1 MYVKLVPIKQSGYA
15 RSAHMMETLK
25 GIMDGS
31 VTSTADLS
39 DTFFDVASCAMS
51 GTAPTAGTYHTFDI
65 SSNGTSNGNNNYL
78 TCKKKHS
85 QHESSWD
92 AQVTIDFKWQYGFF
106 GRMMDA
112 NGANPFPSSNGST
125 IWGNGQALGTGTAFG
140 ANYSQWTAGT
150 NNIHEWHIIIS
161 DSTFMLHQV
170 NFMSSGTL
178 ESYGNATTIY
188 SDLDKIDVLDENAL
202 SENSAYCPTTY
213 MHVVSPATL
222 KDNFSSYEYQ
232 SSATY
237 NNMAFWI
244 GRQQFKDATGAF
256 QNHTHPSGNGTLYSN
271 QVSEMPMF
279 SPNGGTTS
287 SNSNWNASSIF
298 PSPATA
304 MKYPTELVGDANDIL
319 VPVQCFPNAAQLGE
333 GNGSGETYDSRF
345 GSYRDMYRTT
355 DDSVLNGQ
363 EITVSGKT
371 YRAFRIHKTAAKST
385 TSYQFL
391 KNTACY
397 VFPED

>member
-1 MYVKLVPIKQSGYA
+1 MYVKLVPVKESGYA
-15 RSAHMMETLK
+15 KSAHMMETLK

-31 VTSTADLS
+31 VASTADLS
-39 DTFFDVASCAMS
+39 DTFFDVGSCTMS

-65 SSNGTSNGNNNYL
+65 NTTTGNSTNNYL

-92 AQVTIDFKWQYGFF
+92 AQVTIDFRWNKGFF

-112 NGANPFPSSNGST
+112 NGANPFPSSNANS
-125 IWGNGQALGTGTAFG
+125 IWGTGQSMGGQTAFADWASG
-140 ANYSQWTAGT
+140 YQSGT
-150 NNIHEWHIIIS
+150 TYIHEWHIIIS
-161 DSTFMLHQV
+161 DSTFMLHQI
-170 NFMSSGTL
+170 NFNNATTL

-222 KDNFSSYEYQ
+222 KDNFSSYDYQ
-232 SSATY
+232 TSIDY

-256 QNHTHPSGNGTLYSN
+256 QNHNHPSTNGTLYSH
-271 QVSEMPMF
+271 QVVEMPMF
-279 SPNGGTTS
+279 MGNYGSTG
-287 SNSNWNASSIF
+287 SNTNWNASSIF
-298 PSPATA
+298 PAPATA

-319 VPVQCFPNAAQLGE
+319 VPIQRVPNAAQLGE

-371 YRAFRIHKTAAKST
+371 YRAFRIHKTAAKYNV
-385 TSYQFL
+385 SYQNL

>member
-1 MYVKLVPIKQSGYA
+1 MYVKLVPVRASGYEK
-15 RSAHMMETLK
+15 SAHMMETLK

-39 DTFFDVASCAMS
+39 DTFFDVGSCIMS
-51 GTAPTAGTYHTFDI
+51 GTAPTAGTYHTFDMDNG
-65 SSNGTSNGNNNYL
+65 SSTNNYL

-85 QHESSWD
+85 QHDSSWD
-92 AQVTIDFKWQYGFF
+92 AQVTIDFRWSTGFF

-112 NGANPFPSSNGST
+112 NGANPFPSSSNNT
-125 IWGNGQALGTGTAFG
+125 IWGNGQTLGSNTSFGASYCQYTSGTG
-140 ANYSQWTAGT
+140 Y
-150 NNIHEWHIIIS
+150 IHEWHIIIS
-161 DSTFMLHQV
+161 DSTFMLHQI
-170 NFMSSGTL
+170 NFTSAGTL

-222 KDNFSSYEYQ
+222 KDNFSSYDYQ
-232 SSATY
+232 ASANY
-237 NNMAFWI
+237 NNVAFWI

-256 QNHTHPSGNGTLYSN
+256 QNHNHSSNNGTLYSN
-271 QVSEMPMF
+271 QLVEMPMF
-279 SPNGGTTS
+279 FGNYGSTS

-298 PSPATA
+298 PAPSTA

-319 VPVQCFPNAAQLGE
+319 VPIQRAPNAAQLGE

-371 YRAFRIHKTAAKST
+371 YRAFRIHKTAGKYNN
-385 TSYQFL
+385 SYQHL

>member
-1 MYVKLVPIKQSGYA
+1 MYVKLVPIRQSGYTQ
-15 RSAHMMETLK
+15 SAHMMETLK

-31 VTSTADLS
+31 VASTADLS
-39 DTFFDVASCAMS
+39 DTFFDVGSCVMS
-51 GTAPTAGTYHTFDI
+51 GTAPTAGTYHTFDMD
-65 SSNGTSNGNNNYL
+65 SGTGNSPGNYL

-92 AQVTIDFKWQYGFF
+92 AQVTIDFRWSTGFF

-112 NGANPFPSSNGST
+112 NGANPFPSSNANT
-125 IWGNGQALGTGTAFG
+125 IWGNGQTKGSGYGFG
-140 ANYSQWTAGT
+140 ASYCQWSSGT
-150 NNIHEWHIIIS
+150 NYIHEWHIIIS
-161 DSTFMLHQV
+161 DSTFMLHQI
-170 NFMSSGTL
+170 NFTNAGTL

-222 KDNFSSYEYQ
+222 KDNFSSYDYQ
-232 SSATY
+232 TSAQY
-237 NNMAFWI
+237 NEMAFWI

-256 QNHTHPSGNGTLYSN
+256 QNHTNPSSNALLYSST
-271 QVSEMPMF
+271 VTEMPMF
-279 SPNGGTTS
+279 SPNYGTTG

-298 PSPATA
+298 PAPSAA

-319 VPVQCFPNAAQLGE
+319 VPVQRFPNAAALGE

-363 EITVSGKT
+363 EITVSGNT
-371 YRAFRIHKTAAKST
+371 YRAFRIHKTASKT
-385 TSYQFL
+385 NNSYQMS